1 MADKNTLTPEQ
12 IEALTKALEKME
24 KTLGNIASKLKSNSD
39 EIDKQNKSYIYGYSK
54 LKAIHSVNEA
64 INKDG
69 KEYVNYLVEAGKN
82 EKEINRLKKER
93 KKLTKDSPKEDK
105 EHNKAL
111 QAEIDYLEQRNE
123 TIKYGIKSV
132 NKSVLA
138 FKTIGKESIKL
149 LAKIPDLVQNG
160 YGRIKS
166 SGLFE
171 MDKAIRMSSMS
182 MGLLGKQ
189 SESFKTSVLLSAQ
202 GTNKLDG
209 LTANLGVSI
218 EEIAKYQSDYS
229 DELGRN
235 VMLGDKGNK
244 AIAEMA
250 RGTVLGADG
259 ATKMASELENF
270 SVSAED
276 ASKFI
281 EKASDDASDMGIN
294 SGKVVKNIAGNLK
307 MMNKY
312 NFKDG
317 LEGLKKMALT
327 ATKLGID
334 MKAIEPFADKLFDI
348 DGAVEMSA
356 QLQVLGGKWAALA
369 DPFKLMYMA
378 RNDMDGL
385 TKSIGEAASESMSFA
400 KDGSIQM
407 SSLEMSRLRKITE
420 QTGIAYDDLATAGK
434 NAFKAKTIK
443 AQITGLTDA
452 EMEFI
457 SNTAKF
463 SQDGKTTI
471 KIGADDKLI
480 SQLTNADKAVIDQQ
494 IKEKSSLE
502 QRAKDAMT
510 FDNKIT
516 NIINT
521 LKSDFLPIVDDM
533 SKTLVPALE
542 NFIKGDMGKNIST
555 LAGYIGKFVT
565 TVGGF
570 ILNNPMLSAMTYL
583 GSKLLSP
590 LMNIGTWMAN
600 GEYLAEGFKLTM
612 MKSGGLGV
620 GAGVGTT
627 DVVTKAAT
635 TSIGTIARYA
645 TSVIGS
651 IGGVIAGTGI
661 GNSIYESA
669 SGKKSNSGGN
679 WGGAI
684 GGVLGAGLAMALLN
698 PELAPLFAMGGS
710 ALGSGIGNMVG
721 ANDAVISKV
730 NDGVMFNENDKFMK
744 VNDGTMIA
752 GTNVN
757 GNKDLAKALNNQQ
770 ISSPASSSSTSLPNN
785 IMVQLGDLKINGTI
799 ELKMPGTMSKDI
811 GVELMN
817 DPTFI
822 RNISRLVNTATQTS
836 LTGKPS

>member
-24 KTLGNIASKLKSNSD
+24 KTLGNIASKLISNSE
-39 EIDKQNKSYIYGYSK
+39 EIEKQNKSYTYGYSK

-93 KKLTKDSPKEDK
+93 KKLTKDSPKEDV

-123 TIKYGIKSV
+123 TIIYGLKSV
-132 NKSVLA
+132 NKGAVALKS
-138 FKTIGKESIKL
+138 IGKETIKL
-149 LAKIPDLVQNG
+149 LAKVPDLIQNG
-160 YGRIKS
+160 YGQIKS

-189 SESFKTSVLLSAQ
+189 SDSFKTSVLLSAQ

-235 VMLGDKGNK
+235 VMLGEEGNK

-259 ATKMASELENF
+259 AVKMASELENF
-270 SVSAED
+270 SVSAKD
-276 ASKFI
+276 SAKFI
-281 EKASDDASDMGIN
+281 ENASNDASDMGLN

-312 NFKDG
+312 NFNDG

-480 SQLTNADKAVIDQQ
+480 SQLNDADIAVIKQQ
-494 IKEKSSLE
+494 ITEKSSLE

-555 LAGYIGKFVT
+555 LAGYISSFVS

-590 LMNIGTWMAN
+590 LMNIATWMAN
-600 GEYLAEGFKLTM
+600 GEYLAEGFNLTM
-612 MKSGGLGV
+612 MKSGGLG
-620 GAGVGTT
+620 AG
-627 DVVTKAAT
+627 AAT
-635 TSIGTIARYA
+635 ETVTNAATSSIGKITTMSAKIL
-645 TSVIGS
+645 GG
-651 IGGVIAGTGI
+651 IGGALNGILIGEAG
-661 GNSIYESA
+661 SA
-669 SGKKSNSGGN
+669 AMGQKSNSGGL
-679 WGGAI
+679 WGGGI
-684 GGVLGAGLAMALLN
+684 GAAAGLAAGLLI
-698 PELAPLFAMGGS
+698 PFAQGFIPQLMMGGS
-710 ALGSGIGNMVG
+710 ALGTMAGNYLGNQV
-721 ANDAVISKV
+721 NDGVISKV

-822 RNISRLVNTATQTS
+822 RNISKLVNTATQTS

>member
-24 KTLGNIASKLKSNSD
+24 KTLGNITATLKGQTKEVENQND
-39 EIDKQNKSYIYGYSK
+39 EYRHGYSR
-54 LKAIHSVNEA
+54 LKAIHTVHES
-64 INKDG
+64 IRKDG
-69 KEYVNYLVEAGKN
+69 KEYITLLKEWQKN
-82 EKEINRLKKER
+82 QKLIIKLENQLKEIKKEG
-93 KKLTKDSPKEDK
+93 TKDEKDYREALKDELYMLK
-105 EHNKAL
+105 RRNDAIKAGM
-111 QAEIDYLEQRNE
+111 A
-123 TIKYGIKSV
+123 SF
-132 NKSVLA
+132 NKSSVAL
-138 FKTIGKESIKL
+138 KTIGKETVKL
-149 LAKIPDLVQNG
+149 FIKIPDLIQKG
-160 YGRIKS
+160 YGQIKN

-189 SESFKTSVLLSAQ
+189 SESFKTSILLSAQ

-209 LTANLGVSI
+209 LTAELGVSL
-218 EEIAKYQSDYS
+218 EEITKYQSDYS

-235 VMLGDKGNK
+235 VMLGEKGYK

-457 SNTAKF
+457 SNSAKF

-471 KIGADDKLI
+471 DINGSPKLL
-480 SQLTNADKAVIDQQ
+480 SQLTDADKAVIDAQ

-502 QRAKDAMT
+502 KRAKDAMT
-510 FDNKIT
+510 FDDKLT
-516 NIINT
+516 ALINGIKVD
-521 LKSDFLPIVDDM
+521 LFPIVDTM
-533 SKTLVPALE
+533 EKELVPALGSFVKE
-542 NFIKGDMGKNIST
+542 FIAGGWGKNITELAKGIGSLVST
-555 LAGYIGKFVT
+555 I
-565 TVGGF
+565 GGF
-570 ILNNPMLSAMTYL
+570 ILKNPFTSAIVYFGTKILANAVTWYENGKALAL
-583 GSKLLSP
+583 GFNSQVS
-590 LMNIGTWMAN
+590 IG
-600 GEYLAEGFKLTM
+600 GEAEGLASKAGGKGKAGGIGGFFSSGIGKRVGGGI
-612 MKSGGLGV
+612 GGLGV
-620 GAGVGTT
+620 GAIDAMSADSTAEGTGN
-627 DVVTKAAT
+627 VIGGILGGAAGT
-635 TSIGTIARYA
+635 LLDEFMGPFGTILGAKAGSY
-645 TSVIGS
+645 VGGLIGKAFTDS
-651 IGGVIAGTGI
+651 SK
-661 GNSIYESA
+661 GNSN
-669 SGKKSNSGGN
+669 SNVQS
-679 WGGAI
+679 I
-684 GGVLGAGLAMALLN
+684 
-698 PELAPLFAMGGS
+698 
-710 ALGSGIGNMVG
+710 
-721 ANDAVISKV
+721 
-730 NDGVMFNENDKFMK
+730 NDGVVFHPNDKFMK

-822 RNISRLVNTATQTS
+822 RNISKLVNTATQTS